1 VNTAL
6 AQGFRVGQPLQS
18 LLRGYDL
25 DSIEDDDS
33 IIIGLDAQLNIQLLN
48 PAWDVQ
54 AEQFGASGALQ
65 CWQLER
71 CILDAVS
78 GAEGDFYRAAFVSAA
93 HGERPWRWAY
103 DCDDE
108 HTRRRYLLVSYP
120 LGQGAQL
127 LVHSKVYEMAVDGS
141 PAQAIRARYRQD
153 DGVIVR
159 CAYCARFR
167 HPARQSL
174 WEATAEE
181 TRDTHDVSHGICH
194 LCASFHFG

>member
-1 VNTAL
+1 MSA
-6 AQGFRVGQPLQS
+6 AQCQGFRVGSPLQS
-18 LLRGYDL
+18 LLRRYDL
-25 DSIEDDDS
+25 NSIEDDDS
-33 IIIGLDAQLNIQLLN
+33 IIIGLDAQLCIQLLN

-54 AEQFGASGALQ
+54 AEHFGATRALQ
-65 CWQLER
+65 RWQIGR
-71 CILDAVS
+71 PILDAVS
-78 GAEGDFYRAAFVSAA
+78 GAEGDFYRDAFTGAAQ
-93 HGERPWRWAY
+93 GERPWRWAY

-108 HTRRRYLLVSYP
+108 FTRRRYLLVSYP

-127 LVHSKVYEMAVDGS
+127 LVHSKVYEVAVEGS
-141 PAQAIRARYRQD
+141 PAQAIRARYLQD